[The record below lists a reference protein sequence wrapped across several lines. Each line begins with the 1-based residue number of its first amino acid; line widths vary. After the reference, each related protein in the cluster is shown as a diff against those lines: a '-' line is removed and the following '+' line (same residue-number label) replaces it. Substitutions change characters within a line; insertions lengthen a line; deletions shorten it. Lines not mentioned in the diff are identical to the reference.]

1 MKLVKEIETKTY
13 QTDESGEEHVLVEEV
28 KQYHYDSKE
37 ETLEHAEVMK
47 ELGYEDTEQRKT
59 NIGTITDPEII
70 WFGCYVKYHE
80 EKVLSEN
87 NDFKRQAV
95 TLMNRKIQEIKY
107 MQKRYQV
114 VTIDNKTGF
123 LELRESEMNLS
134 IARTLAQHYFSDGSD
149 GAAIYDIIGG
159 EWCAAYGDCHALP
172 IPNLK
177 DLIKN
182 K

>member
-1 MKLVKEIETKTY
+1 MRLVKEIETKTY
-13 QTDESGEEHVLVEEV
+13 QTDEFGVERVLVEEM

-37 ETLEHAEVMK
+37 ETLAHAEAMK
-47 ELGYEDTEQRKT
+47 DLGYEDTEQRKT
-59 NIGTITDPEII
+59 NIGTIRDPEIV

-80 EKVLSEN
+80 EIVFSEDD
-87 NDFKRQAV
+87 DFKDMLSR
-95 TLMNRKIQEIKY
+95 LMNRKLQEIKY

-123 LELRESEMNLS
+123 SELRESEMNLS
-134 IARTLAQHYFSDGSD
+134 TARTLAQRYLSDGSD

-172 IPNLK
+172 IHKRK
-177 DLIKN
+177 DLINN